1 MNEAQALALGRR
13 AKQCAQWRW
22 TPGMLV
28 FAPALRGA
36 GAPETGPFYARLA
49 SMGGQASAD
58 GHEGWRR
65 LGLVDLDSEEVP
77 DLRDPAT
84 LGCLLALVRD
94 AWPTAPAVTARH
106 ERYVRSAKSRMKM
119 EHQWTC
125 SYCTGGDWAQAHGE
139 TEAEALVTALEAA
152 GTQECDEEDGK

>member
-1 MNEAQALALGRR
+1 MNEEQALALGRR
-13 AKQCAQWRW
+13 AKRCARWRW
-22 TPGMLV
+22 APGMLV

-36 GAPETGPFYARLA
+36 GAPETGPLYARL
-49 SMGGQASAD
+49 ASAD

-106 ERYVRSAKSRMKM
+106 ERYVRTSAKSRMKM

-125 SYCTGGDWAQAHGE
+125 SYCAGGNWAQAHGE
-139 TEAEALVTALEAA
+139 TEAEALIAALEAA
-152 GTQECDEEDGK
+152 GARERGEEGGA

>member
-1 MNEAQALALGRR
+1 MDEAQALALGRR
-13 AKQCAQWRW
+13 AKRCARW
-22 TPGMLV
+22 KWAPGMLV

-36 GAPETGPFYARLA
+36 GVPETGPLYARL
-49 SMGGQASAD
+49 ASAD

-94 AWPTAPAVTARH
+94 AWPTAPATTARH
-106 ERYVRSAKSRMKM
+106 GVWS
-119 EHQWTC
+119 EHRGHHHAWTC
-125 SYCTGGDWAQAHGE
+125 SYCTGGNWQQAHGE
-139 TEAEALVTALEAA
+139 TEAEAMVAALEAA
-152 GTQECDEEDGK
+152 GTQKRGEEDGV